1 MILQALTQYYEDLLR
16 LGKINRPGW
25 SKQKLNYSLLLSEE
39 GELLQLLHLQQEVQ
53 RGNKTVLG
61 PQEMWVPS
69 PVKRSSGIRP
79 NFLCD
84 TSSYLLG
91 VDGKGKADR
100 SIDCFAASK
109 ALHLQLLK
117 EVDSPIARAIVR
129 FFEHWD
135 PSQAASH
142 PALQEDWEELLQGGN
157 LTFSLDKQ
165 FAALDPAIAD
175 AWTRHYEDSSA
186 EAEPIRC
193 LVTGQTG
200 TLARLHPSIKGVAG
214 AQSSGASLV
223 SFNDSA
229 FCSFEHKQGANA
241 PVSDSAAFAY
251 TTALNTLLADRNRV
265 SRVGDT
271 TILCWAAG
279 GESAYQDCFLMSI
292 FNDSYTENDI
302 LNTLHHLS
310 KGESIQWD
318 DTRLSPDTRFY
329 VLGLAPN
336 AARLSVRFFWQ
347 NSFGALAR
355 NLERH
360 YQRLEIIRPSFD
372 KFPTLPIWRLVLE
385 TVRKASPGGR
395 APEPHPRLAGDL
407 LLAVLNDTLY
417 PATLLNGVEL
427 RIRAERNVSRGQAA
441 ILKAYY
447 TKYLE
452 QFQPD
457 SPIKEALTVELN
469 EQTNYLPYLLGRLFA
484 VLEGLQQSANPGINT
499 TIKDRYFNSAS
510 ATPLLVFPI
519 LRNLAIKHLEKLK
532 KMGENE
538 KRLAFFYEKKIIELN
553 GRTKVTFPAR
563 MSLAEQNYFQL
574 GYYHE
579 TQRRYTA
586 KTNKEEQ

>member
-25 SKQKLNYSLLLSEE
+25 SKQKVSYSLLLSEE
-39 GELLQLLHLQQEVQ
+39 GQLLQLLHLQQEVQ

-142 PALQEDWEELLQGGN
+142 PALQEDWEELLKGGN
-157 LTFSLDKQ
+157 LTFSLDKL
-165 FAALDPAIAD
+165 FAAQDPAIAD

-186 EAEPIRC
+186 DAEPIRC

-223 SFNDSA
+223 SFNAPA
-229 FCSFEHKQGANA
+229 FCSFEHEQGANA
-241 PVSDSAAFAY
+241 PVSDYAAFAY

-372 KFPTLPIWRLVLE
+372 KFPTLSIWRLVLE
-385 TVRKASPGGR
+385 TVRKVPGR

-427 RIRAERNVSRGQAA
+427 RIRAERSVSRGQAA

-457 SPIKEALTVELN
+457 SPMKEALTVQLN

-484 VLEGLQQSANPGINT
+484 VLEGLQQRANPGINT

-510 ATPLLVFPI
+510 ATPAIVFPQLI
-519 LRNLAIKHLEKLK
+519 NLAQKHLNKLD
-532 KMGENE
+532 GG
-538 KRLAFFYEKKIIELN
+538 LAVYYDKQITELSS
-553 GRTKVTFPAR
+553 RITQTLPTR
-563 MSLAEQNYFQL
+563 MSLAEQSAFQL

>member
-25 SKQKLNYSLLLSEE
+25 SKQKVSYSLLLSEE

-109 ALHLQLLK
+109 ALHLQLLR

-142 PALQEDWEELLQGGN
+142 PALQEDWEELLKGGN
-157 LTFSLDKQ
+157 LTFSLSEQ
-165 FAALDPAIAD
+165 FAAQDPAIAD
-175 AWTRHYEDSSA
+175 AWTRHYEDSSDD
-186 EAEPIRC
+186 AEPIRC

-223 SFNDSA
+223 SFNAPA
-229 FCSFEHKQGANA
+229 FCSFEHEQGANA
-241 PVSDSAAFAY
+241 PVSDYAAFAY

-385 TVRKASPGGR
+385 TVRKAPPGGR

-427 RIRAERNVSRGQAA
+427 RIRAERSVSRGQAA

-457 SPIKEALTVELN
+457 SPMKEALTVQLN

-510 ATPLLVFPI
+510 ATPAIVFPQLI
-519 LRNLAIKHLEKLK
+519 NLAQKHLNKLD
-532 KMGENE
+532 GG
-538 KRLAFFYEKKIIELN
+538 LAVYYDKQITELSS
-553 GRTKVTFPAR
+553 RITQTLPTR
-563 MSLAEQNYFQL
+563 MSLTEQSAFQL

-586 KTNKEEQ
+586 KAKKEEQ

>member
-39 GELLQLLHLQQEVQ
+39 GELLQLLHLQQEIQ

-117 EVDSPIARAIVR
+117 EVDSPVARAIIR

-142 PALQEDWEELLQGGN
+142 PALQEDWEELLKGGN
-157 LTFSLDKQ
+157 LTFSLDKL
-165 FAALDPAIAD
+165 FAAQDPAIAD
-175 AWTRHYEDSSA
+175 AWTRHYEDSSDD
-186 EAEPIRC
+186 AEPIRC
-193 LVTGQTG
+193 LVTGQPG

-223 SFNDSA
+223 SFNAPA
-229 FCSFEHKQGANA
+229 FCSFEHEQGANA
-241 PVSDSAAFAY
+241 PVSDYAAFAY

-318 DTRLSPDTRFY
+318 DTRLSPDTLFY

-385 TVRKASPGGR
+385 TVRKASPGSR

-427 RIRAERNVSRGQAA
+427 RIRAERSVSRGQAA

-457 SPIKEALTVELN
+457 SPMKEALTVELN

-510 ATPLLVFPI
+510 ATPAIVFPQLI
-519 LRNLAIKHLEKLK
+519 NLAQKHLNKLD
-532 KMGENE
+532 GG
-538 KRLAFFYEKKIIELN
+538 LAVYYDKQITELSS
-553 GRTKVTFPAR
+553 RITQTLPTR
-563 MSLAEQNYFQL
+563 MSLAEQSAFQL

>member
-117 EVDSPIARAIVR
+117 EVDSPVARAIVR

-142 PALQEDWEELLQGGN
+142 PALQEDWEELLKGGN
-157 LTFSLDKQ
+157 LTFSLDKL

-186 EAEPIRC
+186 DAEPIRC

-223 SFNDSA
+223 SFNAPA
-229 FCSFEHKQGANA
+229 FCSFEHEQGANA
-241 PVSDSAAFAY
+241 PVSDYAAFAY

-292 FNDSYTENDI
+292 FDDSYTENDI

-372 KFPTLPIWRLVLE
+372 KFPTLSIWRLVLE
-385 TVRKASPGGR
+385 TVRKAPPGGR

-417 PATLLNGVEL
+417 PATLLNGVEQ
-427 RIRAERNVSRGQAA
+427 RIHAERNVSRGQAA

-457 SPIKEALTVELN
+457 SPMKEALTVELN

-510 ATPLLVFPI
+510 ATPAIVFPQLI
-519 LRNLAIKHLEKLK
+519 NLAQKHLNKLD
-532 KMGENE
+532 GG
-538 KRLAFFYEKKIIELN
+538 LAVYYDKQITELSS
-553 GRTKVTFPAR
+553 RITQTLPTR
-563 MSLAEQNYFQL
+563 MSLAEQSAFQL

-586 KTNKEEQ
+586 KAKKEEQ

>member
-39 GELLQLLHLQQEVQ
+39 GELLQLLHLQQEIQ
-53 RGNKTVLG
+53 HGNKTVLG

-117 EVDSPIARAIVR
+117 EVDSPVARAIVR

-142 PALQEDWEELLQGGN
+142 PALQEDWEELLKGGN
-157 LTFSLDKQ
+157 LTFSLSEQ
-165 FAALDPAIAD
+165 FAAQDPAIAD
-175 AWTRHYEDSSA
+175 AWTQHYEDSSA
-186 EAEPIRC
+186 DAEPIRC

-223 SFNDSA
+223 SFNAPA
-229 FCSFEHKQGANA
+229 FCSFEHEQGANA
-241 PVSDSAAFAY
+241 PVSDYAAFAY

-310 KGESIQWD
+310 RGESIQWD

-385 TVRKASPGGR
+385 TVRKAPPGGR
-395 APEPHPRLAGDL
+395 TPEPHPRLAGDL

-427 RIRAERNVSRGQAA
+427 RIRAERSVSRGQAA

-457 SPIKEALTVELN
+457 SPMKEALTVQLN
-469 EQTNYLPYLLGRLFA
+469 EQTNYLPYVLGRLFA
-484 VLEGLQQSANPGINT
+484 VMEGLQQSASPGINT

-510 ATPLLVFPI
+510 ATPAIVFPQLI
-519 LRNLAIKHLEKLK
+519 NLAQKHLNKLD
-532 KMGENE
+532 GG
-538 KRLAFFYEKKIIELN
+538 LAVYYDKQITELSS
-553 GRTKVTFPAR
+553 RITQTLPTR
-563 MSLAEQNYFQL
+563 MSLAEQSAFQL

-586 KTNKEEQ
+586 KNNKEEQ

>member
-117 EVDSPIARAIVR
+117 EVDSPVARAIVR

-223 SFNDSA
+223 SFNAPA
-229 FCSFEHKQGANA
+229 FCSFEHEQGANA
-241 PVSDSAAFAY
+241 PVSDYAAFAY

-372 KFPTLPIWRLVLE
+372 KFPTLSIWRLVLE
-385 TVRKASPGGR
+385 TVRKAPPGGR

-427 RIRAERNVSRGQAA
+427 RIRAERSVSRGQAA

-457 SPIKEALTVELN
+457 SPMKEALTVQLN

-510 ATPLLVFPI
+510 ATPAIVFPQLI
-519 LRNLAIKHLEKLK
+519 NLAQKHLNKLD
-532 KMGENE
+532 GG
-538 KRLAFFYEKKIIELN
+538 LAVYYDKQITELSS
-553 GRTKVTFPAR
+553 RITQTLPTR
-563 MSLAEQNYFQL
+563 MSLAEQSAFQL

>member
-25 SKQKLNYSLLLSEE
+25 SKQKVSYSLLLSEE
-39 GELLQLLHLQQEVQ
+39 GELLQLLRLQQEIQ
-53 RGNKTVLG
+53 HGNKTVLG

-109 ALHLQLLK
+109 ALHLHLLR

-142 PALQEDWEELLQGGN
+142 PALQEDWEELLKGGN

-186 EAEPIRC
+186 DAEPIRC

-223 SFNDSA
+223 SFNAPA
-229 FCSFEHKQGANA
+229 FCSFEHEQGANA
-241 PVSDSAAFAY
+241 PVSDYAAFAY

-292 FNDSYTENDI
+292 FDDSYTENDI

-385 TVRKASPGGR
+385 TVRKAPPGGR
-395 APEPHPRLAGDL
+395 APEPHSRLAGDL
-407 LLAVLNDTLY
+407 LLAVLNDILY

-427 RIRAERNVSRGQAA
+427 RIRAERSVSRGQAA

-457 SPIKEALTVELN
+457 SPMKEALTVQLN

-484 VLEGLQQSANPGINT
+484 VLEGLQQRATPGINT

-510 ATPLLVFPI
+510 ATPAIVFPQLI
-519 LRNLAIKHLEKLK
+519 NLAQKHLNKLD
-532 KMGENE
+532 GG
-538 KRLAFFYEKKIIELN
+538 LAVYYDKQITELSS
-553 GRTKVTFPAR
+553 RITQTLPTR
-563 MSLAEQNYFQL
+563 MSLAEQSAFQL

-586 KTNKEEQ
+586 KAKKEEQ

>member
-1 MILQALTQYYEDLLR
+1 MILQALTQYYEDLLK

-109 ALHLQLLK
+109 ALHLHLLR

-142 PALQEDWEELLQGGN
+142 PVLQEDWEELLKGGN

-175 AWTRHYEDSSA
+175 AWTQHYEDSSA
-186 EAEPIRC
+186 DAEPIRC

-223 SFNDSA
+223 SFNAPA
-229 FCSFEHKQGANA
+229 FCSFEHEQGANA
-241 PVSDSAAFAY
+241 PVSDYAAFAY

-292 FNDSYTENDI
+292 FDDSYTENDI

-385 TVRKASPGGR
+385 TVRKAPPGGR

-457 SPIKEALTVELN
+457 SPMKEALTVQLN

-510 ATPLLVFPI
+510 ATPAIVFPQLI
-519 LRNLAIKHLEKLK
+519 NLAQKHLNKLD
-532 KMGENE
+532 GG
-538 KRLAFFYEKKIIELN
+538 LAVYYDKQITEL
-553 GRTKVTFPAR
+553 GSRITQTLPTR
-563 MSLAEQNYFQL
+563 MSLAEQSAFQL

-586 KTNKEEQ
+586 KAKKEEQ

>member
-39 GELLQLLHLQQEVQ
+39 GELLQLLHLQQEIQ

-109 ALHLQLLK
+109 ALHLHLLR

-142 PALQEDWEELLQGGN
+142 PVLQEDWEELLKGGN
-157 LTFSLDKQ
+157 LTFSLDKL
-165 FAALDPAIAD
+165 FAAQDPAIAD

-186 EAEPIRC
+186 DAEPIRC

-223 SFNDSA
+223 SFNAPA
-229 FCSFEHKQGANA
+229 FCSFEHEQGANA
-241 PVSDSAAFAY
+241 PVSDYAAFAY

-372 KFPTLPIWRLVLE
+372 KFPTLSIWRLVLE
-385 TVRKASPGGR
+385 TVRKVPGR

-427 RIRAERNVSRGQAA
+427 RIRAERSVSRGQAA

-457 SPIKEALTVELN
+457 SPMKEALTVELN

-484 VLEGLQQSANPGINT
+484 VLEGLQQRANPGINT

-510 ATPLLVFPI
+510 ATPAIVFPQLI
-519 LRNLAIKHLEKLK
+519 NLAQKHLNKLD
-532 KMGENE
+532 GG
-538 KRLAFFYEKKIIELN
+538 LAVYYDKQITELSS
-553 GRTKVTFPAR
+553 RITQTLPTR
-563 MSLAEQNYFQL
+563 MSLAEQSAFQL

>member
-91 VDGKGKADR
+91 VDGKGRADR

-117 EVDSPIARAIVR
+117 EVDSPVARAIVR

-142 PALQEDWEELLQGGN
+142 PALQEDWEELLKGGN
-157 LTFSLDKQ
+157 LTFSLDKL
-165 FAALDPAIAD
+165 FAAQDPAIAD
-175 AWTRHYEDSSA
+175 AWTRHYEDSSDD
-186 EAEPIRC
+186 AEPIRC
-193 LVTGQTG
+193 LVTGQPG

-223 SFNDSA
+223 SFNAPA
-229 FCSFEHKQGANA
+229 FCSFEHEQGVNA
-241 PVSDSAAFAY
+241 PVSDYAAFAY

-372 KFPTLPIWRLVLE
+372 KFPTLSIWRLVLE
-385 TVRKASPGGR
+385 TVRKAPPGGR

-427 RIRAERNVSRGQAA
+427 RIRAERSVSRGQAA

-457 SPIKEALTVELN
+457 SPMKEALTVELN

-510 ATPLLVFPI
+510 ATPAIVFPQLI
-519 LRNLAIKHLEKLK
+519 NLAQKHLNKLDGGPAVYYDK
-532 KMGENE
+532 Q
-538 KRLAFFYEKKIIELN
+538 ITELSS
-553 GRTKVTFPAR
+553 RITQTLPTR
-563 MSLAEQNYFQL
+563 MSLAEQSAFQL

-586 KTNKEEQ
+586 KNNKEEQ

>member
-25 SKQKLNYSLLLSEE
+25 SKQKLNYSLLLSKE

-53 RGNKTVLG
+53 RGNKTILG

-109 ALHLQLLK
+109 ALHLHLLR

-142 PALQEDWEELLQGGN
+142 PALQEDWEELLKGGN
-157 LTFSLDKQ
+157 LTFSLDKL
-165 FAALDPAIAD
+165 FAAQDPAIAD

-186 EAEPIRC
+186 DAEPIRC

-223 SFNDSA
+223 SFNAPA
-229 FCSFEHKQGANA
+229 FCSFEHEQGANA
-241 PVSDSAAFAY
+241 PVSDYAAFAY

-385 TVRKASPGGR
+385 TVRKVPGR

-417 PATLLNGVEL
+417 PATLLNGVEQ
-427 RIRAERNVSRGQAA
+427 RIHAERNVSRGQAA

-457 SPIKEALTVELN
+457 SPMKEALTVELN

-510 ATPLLVFPI
+510 ATPAIVFPQLI
-519 LRNLAIKHLEKLK
+519 NLAQKHLNKLD
-532 KMGENE
+532 GG
-538 KRLAFFYEKKIIELN
+538 LAVYYDKQITELSS
-553 GRTKVTFPAR
+553 RITQTLPTR
-563 MSLAEQNYFQL
+563 MSLAEQSAFQL

-579 TQRRYTA
+579 AQRRYTA
-586 KTNKEEQ
+586 KAKKEEQ

>member
-39 GELLQLLHLQQEVQ
+39 GQLLQLLHLQQEVQ

-142 PALQEDWEELLQGGN
+142 PALQEDWEELLKGGN
-157 LTFSLDKQ
+157 LTFSLDKL
-165 FAALDPAIAD
+165 FAAQDPAIAD
-175 AWTRHYEDSSA
+175 AWTRHYEDSSDD
-186 EAEPIRC
+186 AEPIRC
-193 LVTGQTG
+193 LVTGQPG

-223 SFNDSA
+223 SFNAPA
-229 FCSFEHKQGANA
+229 FCSFEHEQGANA
-241 PVSDSAAFAY
+241 PVSDYAAFAY

-385 TVRKASPGGR
+385 TVRKAPPGGR

-427 RIRAERNVSRGQAA
+427 RIRAERSVSRGQAA

-457 SPIKEALTVELN
+457 SPMKEALTVQLN

-484 VLEGLQQSANPGINT
+484 VLEGLQQRANPGINT

-510 ATPLLVFPI
+510 ATPAIVFPQLI
-519 LRNLAIKHLEKLK
+519 NLAQKHLNKLD
-532 KMGENE
+532 GG
-538 KRLAFFYEKKIIELN
+538 LAVYYDKQITELSS
-553 GRTKVTFPAR
+553 RITQTLPTR
-563 MSLAEQNYFQL
+563 MSLAEQSAFQL

-586 KTNKEEQ
+586 KNNKEEQ

>member
-117 EVDSPIARAIVR
+117 EVDSPVARAIVR

-142 PALQEDWEELLQGGN
+142 PALQEDWEELLKGGN
-157 LTFSLDKQ
+157 LTFSLDKL
-165 FAALDPAIAD
+165 FAAQDPAIAD

-186 EAEPIRC
+186 DAEPIRC

-223 SFNDSA
+223 SFNAPA
-229 FCSFEHKQGANA
+229 FCSFEHEQGANA
-241 PVSDSAAFAY
+241 PVSDYAAFAY

-318 DTRLSPDTRFY
+318 YTRLSPDTRFY

-372 KFPTLPIWRLVLE
+372 KFPTLSIWRLVLE
-385 TVRKASPGGR
+385 TVRKASPGSR
-395 APEPHPRLAGDL
+395 TPEPHPRLAGDL

-427 RIRAERNVSRGQAA
+427 RIRAERSVSRGQAA

-457 SPIKEALTVELN
+457 SPMKEALTVELN

-510 ATPLLVFPI
+510 ATPAIVFPQLI
-519 LRNLAIKHLEKLK
+519 NLAQKHLNKLD
-532 KMGENE
+532 GG
-538 KRLAFFYEKKIIELN
+538 LAVYYDKQITELSS
-553 GRTKVTFPAR
+553 RITQTLPTR
-563 MSLAEQNYFQL
+563 MSLAEQSAFQL

-586 KTNKEEQ
+586 KAKKEEQ

>member
-25 SKQKLNYSLLLSEE
+25 SKQKVSYSLLLSEE

-91 VDGKGKADR
+91 VDGKGRADR

-117 EVDSPIARAIVR
+117 EVDSPVARAIVR

-142 PALQEDWEELLQGGN
+142 PALQEDWEELLKGGN
-157 LTFSLDKQ
+157 LTFSLDKL
-165 FAALDPAIAD
+165 FAAQDPAIAD
-175 AWTRHYEDSSA
+175 AWTRHYEDSSDD
-186 EAEPIRC
+186 AEPIRC
-193 LVTGQTG
+193 LVTGQPG

-223 SFNDSA
+223 SFNAPA
-229 FCSFEHKQGANA
+229 FCSFEHEQGANA
-241 PVSDSAAFAY
+241 PVSDYAAFAY

-372 KFPTLPIWRLVLE
+372 KFPTLSIWRLVLE
-385 TVRKASPGGR
+385 TVRKVPGR

-427 RIRAERNVSRGQAA
+427 RIRAERSVSRGQAA

-457 SPIKEALTVELN
+457 SPMKEALTVELN

-484 VLEGLQQSANPGINT
+484 VLEGLQQRANPGINT

-510 ATPLLVFPI
+510 ATPAIVFPQLI
-519 LRNLAIKHLEKLK
+519 NLAQKHLNKLD
-532 KMGENE
+532 GG
-538 KRLAFFYEKKIIELN
+538 LAVYYDKQITELSS
-553 GRTKVTFPAR
+553 RITQTLPTR
-563 MSLAEQNYFQL
+563 MSLAEQSAFQL

-579 TQRRYTA
+579 IQRRYTA
-586 KTNKEEQ
+586 KAKKEEQ

>member
-25 SKQKLNYSLLLSEE
+25 SKQKVSYSLLLSEE

-100 SIDCFAASK
+100 STDCFAASK
-109 ALHLQLLK
+109 ALHLQLLR

-142 PALQEDWEELLQGGN
+142 PALQEDWEELLKGGN
-157 LTFSLDKQ
+157 LTFSLDKL

-223 SFNDSA
+223 SFNAPA
-229 FCSFEHKQGANA
+229 FCSFEHEQGANA
-241 PVSDSAAFAY
+241 PVSDYAAFAY

-318 DTRLSPDTRFY
+318 DTKLSPDTRFY

-372 KFPTLPIWRLVLE
+372 KFLTLPIWRLVLE

-395 APEPHPRLAGDL
+395 TPEPHPRLAGDL

-427 RIRAERNVSRGQAA
+427 RIRAERSVSRGQAA

-457 SPIKEALTVELN
+457 SPMKEALTVELN

-510 ATPLLVFPI
+510 ATPAIVFPRLI
-519 LRNLAIKHLEKLK
+519 NLAEKHLKKLDK
-532 KMGENE
+532 SLATYYSNMIGELEN
-538 KRLAFFYEKKIIELN
+538 RIDQTLP
-553 GRTKVTFPAR
+553 TR
-563 MSLAEQNYFQL
+563 MSLQDQSTFQT
-574 GYYHE
+574 GYYHQ
-579 TQRRYTA
+579 TQNRYTPKA
-586 KTNKEEQ
+586 KKEEQ

>member
-39 GELLQLLHLQQEVQ
+39 GELLQLLHLQQEIQ

-69 PVKRSSGIRP
+69 PVKRGSGIRP

-109 ALHLQLLK
+109 ALHLHLLR

-142 PALQEDWEELLQGGN
+142 PALQEDWEELLKGGN
-157 LTFSLDKQ
+157 LTFSLGEQ
-165 FAALDPAIAD
+165 FAAQDPAIAD

-193 LVTGQTG
+193 LVTGQPG

-223 SFNDSA
+223 SFNAPA
-229 FCSFEHKQGANA
+229 FCSFEHEQGANA
-241 PVSDSAAFAY
+241 PVSDYAAFAY

-372 KFPTLPIWRLVLE
+372 KFPTLSIWRLVLE
-385 TVRKASPGGR
+385 TVRKVPGR

-407 LLAVLNDTLY
+407 LLAVLNDILY

-427 RIRAERNVSRGQAA
+427 RIRAERSVSRGQAA

-457 SPIKEALTVELN
+457 SPMKEALTVQLN

-510 ATPLLVFPI
+510 ATPAIVFPQLI
-519 LRNLAIKHLEKLK
+519 NLAQKHLNKLD
-532 KMGENE
+532 GG
-538 KRLAFFYEKKIIELN
+538 LAVYYDKQITELSS
-553 GRTKVTFPAR
+553 RITQTLPTR
-563 MSLAEQNYFQL
+563 MSLAEQSAFQL

-586 KTNKEEQ
+586 KNNKEEQ

>member
-25 SKQKLNYSLLLSEE
+25 SKQKVSYSLLLSEE

-53 RGNKTVLG
+53 RGNKTILG

-117 EVDSPIARAIVR
+117 EVDSPVARAIVR

-142 PALQEDWEELLQGGN
+142 PALQEDWEELLKGGN
-157 LTFSLDKQ
+157 LTFSLDKL

-186 EAEPIRC
+186 DAEPIRC

-223 SFNDSA
+223 SFNAPA
-229 FCSFEHKQGANA
+229 FCSFEHEQGANA
-241 PVSDSAAFAY
+241 PVSDYAAFAY

-372 KFPTLPIWRLVLE
+372 KFPTLSIWRLVLE
-385 TVRKASPGGR
+385 TVRKAPPGGR

-427 RIRAERNVSRGQAA
+427 RIRAERSVSRRQAA

-457 SPIKEALTVELN
+457 SPMKEALTVQLN

-484 VLEGLQQSANPGINT
+484 VLEGLQQRANPGINT

-510 ATPLLVFPI
+510 ATPAIVFPQLI
-519 LRNLAIKHLEKLK
+519 NLAQKHLNKLD
-532 KMGENE
+532 GG
-538 KRLAFFYEKKIIELN
+538 LAVYYDKQITELSS
-553 GRTKVTFPAR
+553 RITQTLPTR
-563 MSLAEQNYFQL
+563 MSLAEQSAFQL

-579 TQRRYTA
+579 AQRRYTA
-586 KTNKEEQ
+586 KAKKEEQ

>member
-25 SKQKLNYSLLLSEE
+25 SKQKVSYSLLLSEE

-117 EVDSPIARAIVR
+117 EVDSPVARAIVR

-142 PALQEDWEELLQGGN
+142 PALQEDWEELLKGGN
-157 LTFSLDKQ
+157 LTFSLDKL
-165 FAALDPAIAD
+165 FAAQDPAIAD
-175 AWTRHYEDSSA
+175 AWTRHYEDSSDD
-186 EAEPIRC
+186 AEPIRC

-200 TLARLHPSIKGVAG
+200 TLARVHPRIKGVVG
-214 AQSSGASLV
+214 AQRNGAALV
-223 SFNDSA
+223 SFNAPA
-229 FCSFEHKQGANA
+229 FCSFEHEQGANA
-241 PVSDSAAFAY
+241 PVSDYAAFAY

-385 TVRKASPGGR
+385 TVRKAPPGGR
-395 APEPHPRLAGDL
+395 TPEPHPRLAGDL

-427 RIRAERNVSRGQAA
+427 RIRAERSVSRGQAA

-457 SPIKEALTVELN
+457 SPMKEALTVELN

-484 VLEGLQQSANPGINT
+484 VMEGLQQSANPGINT

-538 KRLAFFYEKKIIELN
+538 KKLAFFYEKKIIELN

>member
-25 SKQKLNYSLLLSEE
+25 SKQKVSYSLLLSEE

-117 EVDSPIARAIVR
+117 EVDSPVARAIVR

-142 PALQEDWEELLQGGN
+142 PALQEDWEELLKGGN
-157 LTFSLDKQ
+157 LTFSLDKL

-186 EAEPIRC
+186 DAEPIRC

-223 SFNDSA
+223 SFNAPA
-229 FCSFEHKQGANA
+229 FCSFEHEQGANA
-241 PVSDSAAFAY
+241 PVSDYAAFAY

-385 TVRKASPGGR
+385 TVRKAPPGGR

-427 RIRAERNVSRGQAA
+427 RIRAERSVSRGQAA

-457 SPIKEALTVELN
+457 SPMKEALTVELN

-510 ATPLLVFPI
+510 ATPAIVFPQLI
-519 LRNLAIKHLEKLK
+519 NLAQKHLNKLD
-532 KMGENE
+532 GG
-538 KRLAFFYEKKIIELN
+538 LAVYYDKQITELSS
-553 GRTKVTFPAR
+553 RITQTLPTR
-563 MSLAEQNYFQL
+563 MSLAEQSAFQL

>member
-25 SKQKLNYSLLLSEE
+25 SKQKVSYSLLLSEE
-39 GELLQLLHLQQEVQ
+39 GELLQLLRLQQEIQ
-53 RGNKTVLG
+53 HGNKTVLG

-117 EVDSPIARAIVR
+117 EVDSPVARAIVR

-142 PALQEDWEELLQGGN
+142 PALQEDWEELLKGGN
-157 LTFSLDKQ
+157 LTFSLDKL
-165 FAALDPAIAD
+165 FAAQDPAIAD
-175 AWTRHYEDSSA
+175 AWTRHYEDSSDD
-186 EAEPIRC
+186 AEPIRC

-223 SFNDSA
+223 SFNAPA
-229 FCSFEHKQGANA
+229 FCSFEHEQGANA
-241 PVSDSAAFAY
+241 PVSDYAAFAY

-292 FNDSYTENDI
+292 FDDSYTENDI

-385 TVRKASPGGR
+385 TVRKAPPGGR

-427 RIRAERNVSRGQAA
+427 RIRAERSVSRGQAA

-457 SPIKEALTVELN
+457 SPMKEALTVELN
-469 EQTNYLPYLLGRLFA
+469 EQTNYLPYVLGRLFA
-484 VLEGLQQSANPGINT
+484 VLEGLQKKANPDINT

-510 ATPLLVFPI
+510 ATPAIVFPRLI
-519 LRNLAIKHLEKLK
+519 NLAEKHLKKLDK
-532 KMGENE
+532 SLATYYSNMIGELEN
-538 KRLAFFYEKKIIELN
+538 RIDQTLP
-553 GRTKVTFPAR
+553 TR
-563 MSLAEQNYFQL
+563 MSLQDQSTFQT
-574 GYYHE
+574 GYYHQ
-579 TQRRYTA
+579 TQNRYTPKA
-586 KTNKEEQ
+586 KKEEQ

>member
-39 GELLQLLHLQQEVQ
+39 GELLQLLHLQQEIQ

-109 ALHLQLLK
+109 ALHLHLLR

-129 FFEHWD
+129 FFERWD

-142 PALQEDWEELLQGGN
+142 PALQEDWEELLKGGN

-165 FAALDPAIAD
+165 FAAQDPAIAD
-175 AWTRHYEDSSA
+175 AWTRHYEDSSDD
-186 EAEPIRC
+186 AEPIRC

-223 SFNDSA
+223 SFNAPA
-229 FCSFEHKQGANA
+229 FCSFEHEQGANA
-241 PVSDSAAFAY
+241 PVSDYAAFAY

-385 TVRKASPGGR
+385 TVRKAPPGGR

-427 RIRAERNVSRGQAA
+427 RIRAERSVSRGQAA

-457 SPIKEALTVELN
+457 SPMKEALTVELN

-510 ATPLLVFPI
+510 ATPAIVFPQLI
-519 LRNLAIKHLEKLK
+519 NLAQKHLNKLD
-532 KMGENE
+532 GG
-538 KRLAFFYEKKIIELN
+538 LAVYYDKQITELSS
-553 GRTKVTFPAR
+553 RITQTLPTR
-563 MSLAEQNYFQL
+563 MSLAEQSAFQL

>member
-109 ALHLQLLK
+109 ALHLHLLR

-142 PALQEDWEELLQGGN
+142 PVLQEDWEELLKGGN

-175 AWTRHYEDSSA
+175 AWTQHYEDSSDD
-186 EAEPIRC
+186 AEPIRC

-223 SFNDSA
+223 SFNAPA
-229 FCSFEHKQGANA
+229 FCSFEHEQGANA
-241 PVSDSAAFAY
+241 PVSDYAAFAY

-318 DTRLSPDTRFY
+318 DTKLSPDTRFY

-385 TVRKASPGGR
+385 TVRKAPPGGR
-395 APEPHPRLAGDL
+395 TPEPHPRLAGDL

-427 RIRAERNVSRGQAA
+427 RIRAERSVSRGQAA

-457 SPIKEALTVELN
+457 SPMKEALTVELN

-510 ATPLLVFPI
+510 ATPAIVFPQLI
-519 LRNLAIKHLEKLK
+519 NLAQKHLNKLD
-532 KMGENE
+532 GG
-538 KRLAFFYEKKIIELN
+538 LAVYYDKQITELSS
-553 GRTKVTFPAR
+553 RITQTLPTR
-563 MSLAEQNYFQL
+563 MSLAEQSAFQL

-579 TQRRYTA
+579 TQGRYTA
-586 KTNKEEQ
+586 KAKKEEQ